1 MKNLPRNTVIAS
13 TKGKDIT
20 RIYNGSLIRIYN
32 GSNVMQGGGNDIY
45 MLVSDPR
52 PDGGTAG
59 LMLIMLTTG
68 ACYNL
73 KPMEA
78 VFESMLYVTIDTFTK
93 HVAGNRWEFVKSVT
107 ITREDV

>member
-1 MKNLPRNTVIAS
+1 MNLPRNTVVAS

-20 RIYNGSLIRIYN
+20 RIYNGSLIRIY
-32 GSNVMQGGGNDIY
+32 GADKYSGNDIY
-45 MLVSDPR
+45 MLVSYPR

-68 ACYNL
+68 ACYSV

-93 HVAGNRWEFVKSVT
+93 HVAGQKWEFVKSVT
-107 ITREDV
+107 ITREDS